1 MSIEEDI
8 SDLQQRVTAL
18 ENTPKPTKGEKGE
31 KGEKGDKGETQPPA
45 PIITP
50 VIPLQRSPY
59 RELKR

>member
-18 ENTPKPTKGEKGE
+18 ENTPKPTKGE

>member
-8 SDLQQRVTAL
+8 SDLQQRVAAL
-18 ENTPKPTKGEKGE
+18 ENTPKPTKGE